1 MQILEL
7 KNLTREEGYIYYRR
21 NFNGT
26 VVLELPSKTVDVE
39 INFVIEMLPTG
50 RKDLELEFVDSF
62 EYPVLPVKNAVT
74 QYIMKLEDEG
84 LLP

>member
-1 MQILEL
+1 MQVLEL

-21 NFNGT
+21 NFNAI

-39 INFVIEMLPTG
+39 INFIIEMLPTG

-62 EYPVLPVKNAVT
+62 EYPLIPVKNAVT

>member
-1 MQILEL
+1 MQVLEL
-7 KNLTREEGYIYYRR
+7 KNLTREDGYIYYRR
-21 NFNGT
+21 NFNGI

-39 INFVIEMLPTG
+39 INFIIEMLPTG
-50 RKDLELEFVDSF
+50 RKDLELEFVDNF
-62 EYPVLPVKNAVT
+62 EYPLLPVKNAVT